1 MSQLRQS
8 PSTPWRRVG
17 YEIILAPPGRDDF
30 DELSETAAV
39 VWSIL
44 ETPCSLEEL
53 VKNLADVYSVPTD
66 EIAADVGALVA
77 DLISRGAIEEIDGSH
92 D

>member
-1 MSQLRQS
+1 
-8 PSTPWRRVG
+8 
-17 YEIILAPPGRDDF
+17 
-30 DELSETAAV
+30 
-39 VWSIL
+39 
-44 ETPCSLEEL
+44 

-92 D
+92 N